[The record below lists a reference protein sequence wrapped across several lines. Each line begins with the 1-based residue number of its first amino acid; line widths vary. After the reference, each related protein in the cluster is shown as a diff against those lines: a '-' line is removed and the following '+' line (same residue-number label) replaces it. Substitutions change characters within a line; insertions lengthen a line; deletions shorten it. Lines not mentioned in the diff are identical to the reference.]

1 MQVMIEALTKS
12 EIRKS
17 LKNLSANLSQA
28 FEATLRR
35 IDNEPRNR
43 QRVALQSLMW
53 ISHARSP
60 LRINELRHAL
70 ATQIGDTELDRDDLL
85 QPRFIIECCSGLV
98 VIDDESSIV
107 RLVHHTLQDFLHAR
121 QQNMFP
127 DAETQIT
134 NTCLTYLCLQEADSS
149 QLAREVDGLADV
161 HRGGQSLHELPFL
174 GYASAHW
181 GDHAKQAVPN
191 EIDVL
196 ALKFLTNPSKIE
208 RAEQNKFQYLPM
220 QPDLL
225 LHRRIRPRHDC
236 GNLTGLHVAARFGL
250 AKLLD
255 LLLTE
260 GLDIDAID
268 SHRNTALHEAAWN
281 GHVEAAQ
288 VLLLRGAE
296 VEPITSEGAT
306 PLNFAVS
313 FAHKDILLELLKYGA
328 DPNERFGD
336 YWTPLHLAADKGH
349 IEIVKKLLR
358 YKASI
363 HSVSARGLVALHR
376 AAGRGHLEIMK
387 LLLKEGSS
395 VDDITWDEWTPLH
408 GASSSGQHEAVR
420 LLLEH
425 GAAINHQSADGR
437 NPLHR
442 ACRGGHYLTVSVLL
456 EKGANHLVPDSGGNI
471 SLHRAAKGGHKKICR
486 LLLDHDPSSQSAQV
500 SARSVCGRT
509 PRGEAS
515 YSGHWKT
522 AALLKEE
529 EILHNGPGSGCRSD
543 LEIAIANDDLGRV
556 KELLKHG
563 AEVNEWNT
571 DSITPLHQALLLG
584 NEAIAEVLLENK
596 ANINARTADGWRP
609 LHCAAKKGN
618 ESTVRLCLDHLDHGA
633 DIVART
639 TDGQTAL
646 HKAGKSG
653 SVPTTK
659 LLIERGADL
668 EAQDNWGWRPLHT
681 ASAAGFKD
689 IVELLIAEG
698 ADLEARDK
706 KGRTVQ
712 ACAAGSG
719 HHALV
724 EYLRLERH
732 RLEGIMAP
740 EPSVLPFLTR

>member
-1 MQVMIEALTKS
+1 MQVIIEALTKS

-43 QRVALQSLMW
+43 QRIALQSLMW
-53 ISHARSP
+53 ISHARCP

-70 ATQIGDTELDRDDLL
+70 ATQIGDTELDRDNLL
-85 QPRFIIECCSGLV
+85 QPILIIECCSGLV

-121 QQNMFP
+121 QQNIFP

-134 NTCLTYLCLQEADSS
+134 NTCLTYVCLQEADSS
-149 QLAREVDGLADV
+149 QLAREVDGLAD
-161 HRGGQSLHELPFL
+161 GQREGQTLHELPFL

-181 GDHAKQAVPN
+181 GDHAKLAAPN

-208 RAEQNKFQYLPM
+208 RAEQKKFQYLPL
-220 QPDLL
+220 QPDLP

-255 LLLTE
+255 LLLIE

-268 SHRNTALHEAAWN
+268 SHRNTALHEAARN
-281 GHVEAAQ
+281 GQVEAAQ

-296 VEPITSEGAT
+296 LEPITSEGAT
-306 PLNFAVS
+306 PLQFAVS

-328 DPNERFGD
+328 DPNERFGG

-349 IEIVKKLLR
+349 IEILKMLLH

-363 HSVSARGLVALHR
+363 HSVSVRGLVALHR

-395 VDDITWDEWTPLH
+395 VDEVTWDGWTPLH
-408 GASSSGQHEAVR
+408 GASSSGQYEAVR
-420 LLLEH
+420 LLLEN
-425 GAAINHQSADGR
+425 GAAVDHQSADGR
-437 NPLHR
+437 TPLHR

-456 EKGANHLVPDSGGNI
+456 EKGANHLVPDSEGYI
-471 SLHRAAKGGHKKICR
+471 PLHRAAEGGYKKISR
-486 LLLDHDPSSQSAQV
+486 LLLDHDPSSQSAQL

-556 KELLKHG
+556 KELLKYG
-563 AEVNEWNT
+563 AEVNDWNT

-584 NEAIAEVLLENK
+584 NEAIAEVLLQNK
-596 ANINARTADGWRP
+596 ANINASTADGWRP

-618 ESTVRLCLDHLDHGA
+618 ESTVRLCLDHLHHGA

-706 KGRTVQ
+706 EGRTMQ

-724 EYLRLERH
+724 EYLRLERC

-740 EPSVLPFLTR
+740 EPAVLPF